1 MAVLGLSCLRW
12 STAAAGVQPGQDSLL
27 VALGK
32 VLTAHHYH
40 PASINDAFSE
50 QVWRTFLHTLDP
62 SDNVFCQEDIDQ
74 LRPFAHRLDDELE
87 GRQTFAFLPAVTALY
102 QHRLAAAL
110 EADSALALQPFQYH
124 VHDQVRADG
133 GTGQGYAATEKGWR
147 ERRAMALKY
156 LALQYRSA
164 LQKGALADSSDAVQ
178 EAASRQ
184 KAIADISARYHKL
197 LALTN
202 TAELFEI
209 LVGAICHQMDPHTDY
224 FPPAVATAPSAM
236 GAVADRMKSNMLLGT
251 ALIHRNGHLYGY
263 IVLPAFYLDTV
274 RGFRCAEDMAKAL
287 ASMDS
292 SHVEGLI
299 IDLRNN
305 SGGSLLEVQAMVGML
320 VKGEAVVQL
329 KGKDMEPALLKSTTA
344 QPIYNGPLAVLVN
357 SQTASAAELFTAAM
371 QDYGRA
377 VICGSPTFGK
387 GTVQRPFPVG
397 NAQGYV
403 KVTFEQLFRVN
414 GSSTQLRGVTPD
426 LLLPDIYQFGRAR
439 EATKPQ
445 VLPWDSIPPAH
456 ITRWAGAPQVARLK
470 ATYAHRVMDD
480 TLYATITQ
488 KNNWLA
494 AHDTAVA
501 PLEVAAYL
509 QFAAARQQTIV
520 ALNQLLKLPAARQD
534 QASPASFSFMEDAA
548 AYQRWLHLVQADLF
562 VHATTGVLEAWVSG
576 S

>member
-1 MAVLGLSCLRW
+1 MAVLGMSCLRW
-12 STAAAGVQPGQDSLL
+12 STATAGVQPGQDTLL
-27 VALGK
+27 VSLGK
-32 VLTAHHYH
+32 VLKAHHYH
-40 PASINDAFSE
+40 PANIDDAFSA

-62 SDNVFCQEDIDQ
+62 SDNVFCQEDLDQ
-74 LRPFAHRLDDELE
+74 LRPFEHRLDDELE
-87 GRQTFAFLPAVTALY
+87 GRAPFAFLPAVTALY
-102 QHRLAAAL
+102 QHRLAAAMK
-110 EADSALALQPFQYH
+110 ADSVLALQPFRYH
-124 VHDQVRADG
+124 AHDQVRADG
-133 GTGQGYAATEKGWR
+133 GSGQGYAATEKVWH
-147 ERRAMALKY
+147 ERRAMSLRY

-164 LQKGALADSSDAVQ
+164 LQKGPLADSSDAVQ
-178 EAASRQ
+178 EATARRQ
-184 KAIADISARYHKL
+184 ATADITARYRKL

-202 TAELFEI
+202 TPELFDI
-209 LVGAICHQMDPHTDY
+209 LAGAICHQMDPHTDY
-224 FPPAVATAPSAM
+224 FPPAAAAAPSAM

-251 ALIHRNGHLYGY
+251 ALIHRNNHLYGY

-287 ASMDS
+287 VSMDS

-305 SGGSLLEVQAMVGML
+305 AGGSLLEVQAMVGML

-329 KGKDMEPALLKSTTA
+329 KGKDLEPALLKSTTA

-414 GSSTQLRGVTPD
+414 GSSTQYRGVTPD
-426 LLLPDIYQFGRAR
+426 LLLPDLYQFGKSR
-439 EATKPQ
+439 EATRPQ

-456 ITRWAGAPQVARLK
+456 ITRWEGAPQVAQLK
-470 ATYAHRVMDD
+470 ASVHRLMED
-480 TLYATITQ
+480 TLYAAITQ

-494 AHDTAVA
+494 AHDTAMV

-509 QFAAARQQTIV
+509 QFAAARRQNLE

-562 VHATTGVLEAWVSG
+562 VHATTGVLEAWVAG